1 MGDVVRLL
9 KLALLTGTV
18 LGTLAG
24 CGVVYNKSTVSA
36 GITDE
41 GKVRVMPLTSE
52 TVLVANASA
61 YQPRE
66 LPAYFR
72 QTAGLHGTIATPIA
86 PPEPAFD
93 PVNRPAAIEVRL
105 PPDVPAE
112 SYKIGVGDVVLLATP
127 SGGST
132 VEQLTGILAAQTAR
146 QGYTVQDDGTVSIPS
161 VGRVMIAG
169 QNVEDAEATLFQ
181 RFLDQQIDPTFSL
194 EIAEFR
200 SKRVAV
206 GGDVA
211 NPTVVPITLSPLFL
225 DEALAAAGGAKS
237 ADLDTA
243 LVRIYR
249 DGRLYQVPLRALY
262 DDPRIGR
269 IQLTDA
275 DSVFVD
281 TAYALDKA
289 AAYFSEQIALAG
301 FKQDERNARL
311 TALQTEVS
319 LRRAELE
326 EARSNFETRV
336 DLGAEQ
342 RDYVYL
348 TGEVAK
354 QARFPLPYDRKATLA
369 DALYDAGGGLV
380 TKNSDPKEIYVLR
393 GSDNPMEFDSITA
406 WNLDARNAA
415 AFLLATRFELR
426 PNDVIF
432 VAAQP
437 VSHWGNVVNAITP
450 SLIVGSVNA
459 ATN

>member
-1 MGDVVRLL
+1 MQLL

-18 LGTLAG
+18 FSSIAG
-24 CGVVYNKSTVSA
+24 CGAIYNKSTVSP
-36 GITDE
+36 GITAE
-41 GKVRVMPLTSE
+41 GNVRVMQLTAE
-52 TVLVANASA
+52 TVMVANSSA
-61 YQPRE
+61 YQPRQ
-66 LPAYFR
+66 LPSYFR
-72 QTAGLHGTIATPIA
+72 QTAGLQGNIATPIA
-86 PPEPAFD
+86 PPEAAFD
-93 PVNRPAAIEVRL
+93 RVSRPDAVEVRV
-105 PPDVPAE
+105 PPAVPAS

-127 SGGST
+127 SGGTT

-211 NPTVVPITLSPLFL
+211 SPTVVPITLSPLFL
-225 DEALAAAGGAKS
+225 DEALAAAGGAQS

-243 LVRIYR
+243 IVRIYR
-249 DGRLYQVPLRALY
+249 DGKLYQVPLKSLY

-289 AAYFSEQIALAG
+289 AAYFSEQIALAN
-301 FKQDERNARL
+301 FKQGERSARL
-311 TALQTEVS
+311 SALQSEVS
-319 LRRAELE
+319 LRRQELD
-326 EARSNFETRV
+326 EARTNFETRLE
-336 DLGAEQ
+336 LGAEG
-342 RDYVYL
+342 RDYAYL
-348 TGEVAK
+348 TGEVGK
-354 QARFPLPYDRKATLA
+354 QSRYALPFDRRATLA
-369 DALYDAGGGLV
+369 DALYDVGGGLV
-380 TKNSDPKEIYVLR
+380 TADSNPREIYVLR
-393 GSDNPMEFDSITA
+393 GSDNPLEFDSITA

-415 AFLLATRFELR
+415 ALLLATRFELHA
-426 PNDVIF
+426 NDVIF
-432 VAAQP
+432 IAAQP
-437 VSHWGNVVNAITP
+437 VTHWGNVVSALTP
-450 SLIVGSVNA
+450 SLLVASVNA
-459 ATN
+459 AAN

>member
-1 MGDVVRLL
+1 MAA
-9 KLALLTGTV
+9 LAGTV
-18 LGTLAG
+18 LGAVSG
-24 CGVVYNKSTVSA
+24 CGVIYNKSTVSS

-41 GKVRVMPLTSE
+41 GNVRVMQLTAE
-52 TVLVANASA
+52 TVMVANAEP
-61 YQPRE
+61 YQPRQ

-72 QTAGLHGTIATPIA
+72 QTAGLQGTIATPIA
-86 PPEPAFD
+86 PPEAAFD
-93 PVNRPAAIEVRL
+93 RVSRPGAIEVRL
-105 PPDVPAE
+105 PPPVPTE

-161 VGRVMIAG
+161 VGRVQIAG
-169 QNVEDAEATLFQ
+169 QNVEEAEATLFQ

-194 EIAEFR
+194 EIAEFL

-211 NPTVVPITLSPLFL
+211 RPTVVPITLSPLFL
-225 DEALAAAGGAKS
+225 DEALAAAGGAQS

-281 TAYALDKA
+281 TAYELDKA
-289 AAYFSEQIALAG
+289 AAYFEEQISLAN
-301 FKQDERNARL
+301 FKQTERSARL
-311 TALQTEVS
+311 AALQSEVS
-319 LRRAELE
+319 LRRAELD
-326 EARSNFETRV
+326 EARTNFETLL
-336 DLGAEQ
+336 DLGAEE

-348 TGEVAK
+348 AGEVLK
-354 QARFPLPYDRKATLA
+354 QSRFALPFDRRATLA
-369 DALYDAGGGLV
+369 EALFDVGGGLV
-380 TKNSDPKEIYVLR
+380 TEDSDPKEIYILR
-393 GSDNPMEFDSITA
+393 GSSNPLEFNSFTA

-415 AFLLATRFELR
+415 ALLLATRFELHA
-426 PNDVIF
+426 NDVIF

-437 VSHWGNVVNAITP
+437 VTHWANVVNAITP
-450 SLIVGSVNA
+450 SLIVASVDA
-459 ATN
+459 AAN

>member
-1 MGDVVRLL
+1 MRLL
-9 KLALLTGTV
+9 KLALLTGTALSA
-18 LGTLAG
+18 LGG
-24 CGVVYNKSTVSA
+24 CGIIYNTSTVSP
-36 GITDE
+36 GIVAD
-41 GKVRVMPLTSE
+41 GKVRVMPLTAE
-52 TVLVANASA
+52 TVMVANASP
-61 YQPRE
+61 YQPRQ
-66 LPAYFR
+66 LPSYFQ
-72 QTAGLHGTIATPIA
+72 QTAGLQGSLATPIA
-86 PPEPAFD
+86 PPEAAFD
-93 PVNRPAAIEVRL
+93 RVSRPDAIEVRL
-105 PPDVPAE
+105 PPAVPAD

-161 VGRVMIAG
+161 VGRVAIAG

-211 NPTVVPITLSPLFL
+211 SPTVVPITLSPLFL

-249 DGRLYQVPLRALY
+249 DGKLYQVPLKALY
-262 DDPRIGR
+262 DDARIGR

-289 AAYFSEQIALAG
+289 AAYFSEQISLAE
-301 FKQDERNARL
+301 FKQAERAARIS
-311 TALQTEVS
+311 ALQAEVA
-319 LRRAELE
+319 LRRGDLD
-326 EARSNFETRV
+326 EARANFNTRLE
-336 DLGAEQ
+336 LGAEQ

-348 TGEVAK
+348 TGEVGK
-354 QARFPLPYDRKATLA
+354 QSRFALPYDGRATLA
-369 DALYDAGGGLV
+369 DALFDVGGGLV
-380 TKNSDPKEIYVLR
+380 TKSSDPKEIYILR
-393 GSDNPMEFDSITA
+393 GSDNPLEYASVTA

-415 AFLLATRFELR
+415 ALLLATRFELHA
-426 PNDVIF
+426 NDVIF
-432 VAAQP
+432 ISAQK
-437 VSHWGNVVNAITP
+437 VTHWGNVISALTP
-450 SLIVGSVNA
+450 SLIVGSANA
-459 ATN
+459 VAN

>member
-1 MGDVVRLL
+1 M
-9 KLALLTGTV
+9 KLVLLTSTV
-18 LGTLAG
+18 LGTVAG
-24 CGVVYNKSTVSA
+24 CGVVYNKSTVTA
-36 GITDE
+36 GITAE
-41 GKVRVMPLTSE
+41 GKVRVLPVTAE
-52 TVLVANASA
+52 TVLVANSSA
-61 YQPRE
+61 YQPQQ
-66 LPAYFR
+66 LPAYFQ
-72 QTAGLHGTIATPIA
+72 QTAGLQGNLAVPIA
-86 PPEPAFD
+86 PPEAAFD
-93 PVNRPAAIEVRL
+93 RVSRPDAVEVRL
-105 PPDVPAE
+105 PPAVPAE

-161 VGRVMIAG
+161 VGRVQIAG

-181 RFLDQQIDPTFSL
+181 KFLDQQIDPTFSL

-211 NPTVVPITLSPLFL
+211 NPTVVPITLSPLYL

-249 DGRLYQVPLRALY
+249 DGKLYQVPLKSLY
-262 DDPRIGR
+262 DDARIGR

-275 DSVFVD
+275 DSVFID

-289 AAYFSEQIALAG
+289 AAYFTEQISLAE
-301 FKQDERNARL
+301 FKQAERTARL
-311 TALQTEVS
+311 SALQTEVS

-326 EARSNFETRV
+326 EARSNFSTRLE
-336 DLGAEQ
+336 LGAVQ

-348 TGEVAK
+348 TGEVGK
-354 QARFPLPYDRKATLA
+354 QARYPLPFDSRATLA
-369 DALYDAGGGLV
+369 DALYDVGGGLI
-380 TKNSDPKEIYVLR
+380 TDSSDPKEIYILR
-393 GSDNPMEFDSITA
+393 GSDNPLEYDSITA

-415 AFLLATRFELR
+415 SLLLATRFELHA
-426 PNDVIF
+426 NDVIF
-432 VAAQP
+432 ISAQK
-437 VSHWGNVVNAITP
+437 VTHWGNVIAELTP
-450 SLIVGSVNA
+450 SLILGSANA
-459 ATN
+459 ASN